1 MNVNGVI
8 ISQDVVKFEQFLDKN
23 LAKTCLF
30 KNDEFVHGYDDEW
43 LLTSSTNKLEINK
56 II

>member
-8 ISQDVVKFEQFLDKN
+8 ISQNVIKLEQFLDKN

-43 LLTSSTNKLEINK
+43 LPTPSTNKLEINK

>member
-1 MNVNGVI
+1 MNVNGAI